1 MKEREKEDY
10 FCLCLRKFC
19 VKMEGYLGMKN
30 NIRIKM
36 ISKWFLRK
44 LVEGGGI
51 SVGFRKI
58 ALVFFTYFKH
68 Y

>member
-1 MKEREKEDY
+1 
-10 FCLCLRKFC
+10 
-19 VKMEGYLGMKN
+19 MEGYLGMKN